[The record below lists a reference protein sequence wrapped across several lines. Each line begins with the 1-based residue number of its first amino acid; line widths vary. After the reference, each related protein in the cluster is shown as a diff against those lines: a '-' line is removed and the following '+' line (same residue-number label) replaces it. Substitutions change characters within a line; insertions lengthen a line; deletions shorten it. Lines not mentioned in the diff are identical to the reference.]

1 KVLTKGEYNMS
12 YILEALKKS
21 ERERQRE
28 NIPDLQA
35 DHSLP
40 PVRRDERKRPAWRLP
55 LILILILLC
64 SGGLFWWQQSDDQD
78 PQLAEKAPQVIP
90 TLPVP
95 SSSATQDP
103 DVSANPPESAELSVK
118 IKEQISWEV
127 HQAVGLVS
135 ENVSPFPVAVSE
147 ENPAPLEETA
157 PRLVPG
163 QENAAP
169 PLMEDLPFVV
179 RAGIPDLTFAGHVY
193 ADDAQKRMIIINNR
207 IVREGD
213 LITNGLSL
221 EQISPNGVVLLY
233 ETTVFRVDLF

>member
-1 KVLTKGEYNMS
+1 MS
-12 YILEALKKS
+12 YILEALNKS

-40 PVRRDERKRPAWRLP
+40 PVRRDDRKRSAWRLP

-78 PQLAEKAPQVIP
+78 PQLAAEAPQVIP
-90 TLPVP
+90 TSPVP
-95 SSSATQDP
+95 SSSATQDL
-103 DVSANPPESAELSVK
+103 DVSANPPESVELSVK

-135 ENVSPFPVAVSE
+135 ETVSPLPVTVSE
-147 ENPAPLEETA
+147 ENPVPLKET
-157 PRLVPG
+157 
-163 QENAAP
+163 AAP
-169 PLMEDLPFVV
+169 PLMEDLPFVI

-193 ADDAQKRMIIINNR
+193 ADEAQKRMIIINNR

>member
-1 KVLTKGEYNMS
+1 MS

-40 PVRRDERKRPAWRLP
+40 PVRRDERKRSAWRFS
-55 LILILILLC
+55 LILIFILLC
-64 SGGLFWWQQSDDQD
+64 SGGLFWWQQSDDQ
-78 PQLAEKAPQVIP
+78 APQPTAEAPKVIP
-90 TLPVP
+90 TSPVP
-95 SSSATQDP
+95 SSSATQSS
-103 DVSANPPESAELSVK
+103 DVSAIPSDSVELSAE
-118 IKEQISWEV
+118 IKEQISREV
-127 HQAVGLVS
+127 HQAVGLGP
-135 ENVSPFPVAVSE
+135 ENVSPVPATVSG
-147 ENPAPLEETA
+147 ENPAPLQETA
-157 PRLVPG
+157 T
-163 QENAAP
+163 P
-169 PLMEDLPFVV
+169 PLMEDLPFVI

-193 ADDAQKRMIIINNR
+193 ADEAKKRMIIINNR